1 MDTRSTQSITSP
13 TPLDTTPAQSDA
25 AAIKEAAT
33 ASTHARIALVGVHG
47 FGAHHLRNLE
57 TLSAQGMVELVA
69 VADPNPPAAGALP
82 DTTVVHA
89 NLDELL
95 AGNHH
100 PDVIIV
106 ATPIQT
112 HAPLALSVLASEAD
126 LYLEKPPVASM
137 ADFLRL
143 QEAASAAGRS
153 VQIGFQSLGS
163 HALAAL
169 EKLANG
175 EAAEGLPFIGTL
187 KGISAT
193 GRWVRDRA
201 YYKRSRWAGKRNLDG
216 VDVVDGVATNP
227 LAHAI
232 ATALRIAG
240 ARQAEDLASVE
251 TDLYRA
257 NDIEADDTSV
267 IRMKTVDGL
276 PITCA
281 LTLCATESVEPY
293 VTLHGTEGTAVFHY
307 TEDRVTV
314 RTEAGETAH
323 LFGREDLTENLLQH
337 LSAGVPLL
345 SPLDHSGAF
354 MRVLEAIRTAEAPA
368 LIPTEFVTWV
378 GAGDQA
384 HAVIPDIED
393 ILERATRA
401 HATFSELG
409 LPWARPNSAGTEAL
423 FAPDDQHGHNAATAI
438 LRTGTGL
445 DTALSPRPYL
455 HPVTTQS
462 GVVVTDHL
470 ASDHVWHL
478 GAGFALQDVNGSNF
492 WGGRSY
498 RRTAGKYLDLKDH
511 GRIEVAGVTREADQT
526 TLDLDWFGADG
537 SLLLQERRTLERTF
551 SSPRTWRLEVQTR
564 LTAVV
569 DVSLGSPGSHGANG
583 SGYGGFFW
591 RLPVNASPR
600 VFSSTAEGEPA
611 VHGSVSPWLAWSGEF
626 DGRPATLV
634 FGSPSESED
643 PWFVRCSGY
652 PAVGSALAWDTAVEL
667 AAGTSLTR
675 SNTVWISDGILDEQ
689 EIEALVARRWPPAP
703 QDHHSSPLA
712 SRSRAKRNPSWHR
725 QHRGSV
731 GCLTPARLRALGNRS
746 RAVIASGSWT
756 VPEQTYGTRA
766 LLPWTSSTTFPTQ
779 APSCTRTAI
788 TNGPCSLSTP
798 RALWVNPA
806 IQLPLARGS
815 LRRQSAVGPPNGF
828 TANLADVRRWNR

>member
-1 MDTRSTQSITSP
+1 MDTPSIESITSP
-13 TPLDTTPAQSDA
+13 DPHRAAPAPRTTPGSR
-25 AAIKEAAT
+25 T
-33 ASTHARIALVGVHG
+33 APTPQKAPAPVLRTSAARIALVGVHG
-47 FGAHHLRNLE
+47 FGTHHLHNLHR
-57 TLSAQGMVELVA
+57 LSALGVVELVA
-69 VADPNPPAAGALP
+69 VADPNPPSAGALP
-82 DTTVVHA
+82 GTTAVHED
-89 NLDELL
+89 LDALL
-95 AGNHH
+95 AGDHH

-112 HAPLALSVLASEAD
+112 HAPLALSVLASHSH

-137 ADFLRL
+137 KDFLRL
-143 QEAASAAGRS
+143 KEAATAAGRS

-169 EKLANG
+169 EQLANG
-175 EAAEGLPFIGTL
+175 DATEELPGIGTL

-201 YYKRSRWAGKRNLDG
+201 YYKRSRWAGKRSLDG

-240 ARQAEDLASVE
+240 ARQAEDLSFVE

-267 IRMKTVDGL
+267 IRMKTVNGL

-314 RTEAGETAH
+314 RTEAGETTH
-323 LFGREDLTENLLQH
+323 VFGRDDLTENLLQH
-337 LSAGVPLL
+337 LSDGTALL

-368 LIPTEFVTWV
+368 LIPSEFVTWV
-378 GAGDQA
+378 GSGDQA
-384 HAVIPDIED
+384 HAVIPRIED
-393 ILERATRA
+393 ILERATLS
-401 HATFSELG
+401 HATFSELS
-409 LPWARPNSAGTEAL
+409 LPWARPDATGSEAL
-423 FAPDDQHGHNAATAI
+423 FAPDAESEGAGDPSEEAPTAI
-438 LRTGTGL
+438 FRKGSDLA
-445 DTALSPRPYL
+445 TALSPRPYL
-455 HPVTTQS
+455 HPVTTR
-462 GVVVTDHL
+462 GGIVVTDHL

-498 RRTAGKYLDLKDH
+498 RRSAGKYVDLNDH
-511 GRIEVAGVTREADQT
+511 GSIGIAGVTHGPDHSTAD
-526 TLDLDWFGADG
+526 LHWLAADG
-537 SLLLQERRTLERTF
+537 GLLLEERRTFRRSLVT
-551 SSPRTWRLEVQTR
+551 PRTWRLDITTE

-569 DVSLGSPGSHGANG
+569 DASLGSPGSHGAAG

-611 VHGSVSPWLAWSGEF
+611 VHGSVTPWLAWTGEF
-626 DGRPATLV
+626 DGGPATLV
-634 FGSPSESED
+634 FGAPSESPD

-667 AAGTSLTR
+667 AAGDSLTR
-675 SNTVWISDGILDEQ
+675 SVTVWISDGILGTPD
-689 EIEALVARRWPPAP
+689 IEELVSAR
-703 QDHHSSPLA
+703 
-712 SRSRAKRNPSWHR
+712 
-725 QHRGSV
+725 
-731 GCLTPARLRALGNRS
+731 
-746 RAVIASGSWT
+746 
-756 VPEQTYGTRA
+756 
-766 LLPWTSSTTFPTQ
+766 
-779 APSCTRTAI
+779 
-788 TNGPCSLSTP
+788 
-798 RALWVNPA
+798 
-806 IQLPLARGS
+806 
-815 LRRQSAVGPPNGF
+815 
-828 TANLADVRRWNR
+828 

>member
-1 MDTRSTQSITSP
+1 MDTPSIESITSP
-13 TPLDTTPAQSDA
+13 DPHRVAPAPKNA
-25 AAIKEAAT
+25 P
-33 ASTHARIALVGVHG
+33 ARIALVGVHG
-47 FGAHHLRNLE
+47 FGTHHLNNLQR
-57 TLSAQGMVELVA
+57 LAKLGAVDLVA

-82 DTTVVHA
+82 ETTAVHA
-89 NLDELL
+89 TLDDLL
-95 AGNHH
+95 AGDHR

-112 HAPLALSVLASEAD
+112 HAPLALSVLASNAD

-143 QEAASAAGRS
+143 QDAAAAAGRS

-169 EKLANG
+169 AQLATG
-175 EAAEGLPFIGTL
+175 ETSEQLPGIGRL
-187 KGISAT
+187 KSISAT

-240 ARQAEDLASVE
+240 ARKAEDLAFVD

-267 IRMKTVDGL
+267 IRMQTTSGL

-281 LTLCATESVEPY
+281 LTLCASESVEPY

-314 RTEAGETAH
+314 RTESGETSHA
-323 LFGREDLTENLLQH
+323 FGRDDLTENLLQH
-337 LSAGVPLL
+337 LSEGTALL
-345 SPLDHSGAF
+345 SPLAHSGAF

-378 GAGDQA
+378 GDGDQA
-384 HAVIPDIED
+384 HAVIPQIED
-393 ILERATRA
+393 ILERATLA
-401 HATFSELG
+401 HATFSELA
-409 LPWARPNSAGTEAL
+409 LPWARPDTTSTEAL
-423 FAPDDQHGHNAATAI
+423 FAADAADPAAPAAAVTAIPDADAAPAAADAAPAVGSPDDVATPAAV
-438 LRTGTGL
+438 LRRGTGL

-455 HPVTTQS
+455 HPVATR
-462 GVVVTDHL
+462 GGIVVTDHM

-498 RRTAGKYLDLKDH
+498 RRSAGKYVDRNDH
-511 GRIEVAGVTREADQT
+511 GRIVFEGITHGSDRTTADLQW
-526 TLDLDWFGADG
+526 LGADG
-537 SLLLQERRTLERTF
+537 GLLLLERRTFRRSLLDH
-551 SSPRTWRLEVQTR
+551 RTWRLDITTE

-569 DVSLGSPGSHGANG
+569 DVSLGSPGSHGAAG

-591 RLPVNASPR
+591 RLPANADSR
-600 VFSSTAEGEPA
+600 VFSSTAVGEHA
-611 VHGSVSPWLAWSGEF
+611 VHGSVTPWLAWSGEF
-626 DGRPATLV
+626 DGGPATLA
-634 FGSPSESED
+634 FGAPSESPD

-667 AAGTSLTR
+667 AENQSLSR
-675 SNTVWISDGILDEQ
+675 SVTVWISDGTLDVA
-689 EIEALVARRWPPAP
+689 EIEDLVA
-703 QDHHSSPLA
+703 
-712 SRSRAKRNPSWHR
+712 
-725 QHRGSV
+725 
-731 GCLTPARLRALGNRS
+731 AR
-746 RAVIASGSWT
+746 
-756 VPEQTYGTRA
+756 
-766 LLPWTSSTTFPTQ
+766 
-779 APSCTRTAI
+779 
-788 TNGPCSLSTP
+788 
-798 RALWVNPA
+798 
-806 IQLPLARGS
+806 
-815 LRRQSAVGPPNGF
+815 
-828 TANLADVRRWNR
+828 

>member
-1 MDTRSTQSITSP
+1 MDTPSIESITSP
-13 TPLDTTPAQSDA
+13 EPHPAA
-25 AAIKEAAT
+25 PAPAT
-33 ASTHARIALVGVHG
+33 APATAPRTAPHTAPARIALVGVHG
-47 FGAHHLRNLE
+47 FGTHHLHNLHR
-57 TLSAQGMVELVA
+57 LSAQGVVELVA
-69 VADPNPPAAGALP
+69 VADPNPPSAGALP
-82 DTTVVHA
+82 GTTAVHE
-89 NLDELL
+89 NLDALL
-95 AGNHH
+95 AGDHH

-112 HAPLALSVLASEAD
+112 HAPLALSVLASHSH

-137 ADFLRL
+137 KDFLRL
-143 QEAASAAGRS
+143 KEAATAAGRS

-169 EKLANG
+169 EQLANG
-175 EAAEGLPFIGTL
+175 EATDELPGIGTL

-201 YYKRSRWAGKRNLDG
+201 YYKRSRWAGKRSLDG

-240 ARQAEDLASVE
+240 ARKAEDLAFVD

-267 IRMKTVDGL
+267 IRMKTVNGL
-276 PITCA
+276 PMTCA

-314 RTEAGETAH
+314 RTEAGETTH
-323 LFGREDLTENLLQH
+323 VFGRDDLTENLLQH
-337 LSAGVPLL
+337 LSEGTALL

-354 MRVLEAIRTAEAPA
+354 MRVLEAIRTAKAPA
-368 LIPTEFVTWV
+368 LIPSEFVTWV
-378 GAGDQA
+378 GSGDQA
-384 HAVIPDIED
+384 HAVIPNIED
-393 ILERATRA
+393 ILERATLS

-409 LPWARPNSAGTEAL
+409 LPWARPDAAGSEAL
-423 FAPDDQHGHNAATAI
+423 FAPAAASGGAGGGDPREEAPLAI
-438 LRTGTGL
+438 FRNGIDL
-445 DTALSPRPYL
+445 DSALSPRPYL
-455 HPVTTQS
+455 HPVTTR
-462 GVVVTDHL
+462 GGILVTEHL

-498 RRTAGKYLDLKDH
+498 RRSAGKYVDLNDH
-511 GRIEVAGVTREADQT
+511 GRIEVAAITHGPDHST
-526 TLDLDWFGADG
+526 TDLHWLAADG
-537 SLLLQERRTLERTF
+537 GLLLAERRTFRRSLIT
-551 SSPRTWRLEVQTR
+551 PRTWRLDITTE

-569 DVSLGSPGSHGANG
+569 DASLGSPGSHGAAG

-611 VHGSVSPWLAWSGEF
+611 VHGSVTPWLAWTGEF
-626 DGRPATLV
+626 DGGPATLV
-634 FGSPSESED
+634 FGAPSESPD

-667 AAGTSLTR
+667 AAGGSLTR
-675 SNTVWISDGILDEQ
+675 SVTVWISDGVLGTPD
-689 EIEALVARRWPPAP
+689 IEDLVSAR
-703 QDHHSSPLA
+703 
-712 SRSRAKRNPSWHR
+712 
-725 QHRGSV
+725 
-731 GCLTPARLRALGNRS
+731 
-746 RAVIASGSWT
+746 
-756 VPEQTYGTRA
+756 
-766 LLPWTSSTTFPTQ
+766 
-779 APSCTRTAI
+779 
-788 TNGPCSLSTP
+788 
-798 RALWVNPA
+798 
-806 IQLPLARGS
+806 
-815 LRRQSAVGPPNGF
+815 
-828 TANLADVRRWNR
+828 